1 MMTSSWRR
9 RRRRPAKEDDRDGDQ
24 LKKTTATS
32 TSCRR
37 RRRAEEEAD
46 QIDSGER
53 ELIGAGGELKKKT
66 RSGKR
71 DFKEGDLV
79 SLAFGLETFFQSLV
93 FKAIIQLGISS
104 NNMSTTTTT
113 TNHHSAFPHMS
124 PRVSNNGGFEQNLS
138 FSDPKASPF
147 LSYDNIRYGLCL
159 VPGISHLN
167 NGGGGDIGSNSRN
180 NFGVGCGDFVD
191 EFQFNDYL
199 SFLNETSKNEKFK
212 L

>member
-1 MMTSSWRR
+1 M
-9 RRRRPAKEDDRDGDQ
+9 GY
-24 LKKTTATS
+24 
-32 TSCRR
+32 
-37 RRRAEEEAD
+37 
-46 QIDSGER
+46 I
-53 ELIGAGGELKKKT
+53 LIQ
-66 RSGKR
+66 

-79 SLAFGLETFFQSLV
+79 LLAFGPETLLQSLV
-93 FKAIIQLGISS
+93 FKAIIQLGLSS
-104 NNMSTTTTT
+104 NNMSTTTPA

-124 PRVSNNGGFEQNLS
+124 PRVSNNGGFVDFEQNLS

-147 LSYDNIRYGLCL
+147 LSNDNIRYGSCL

-180 NFGVGCGDFVD
+180 NFGVSGGDFVD

-199 SFLNETSKNEKFK
+199 SFLNETSKNEEFK